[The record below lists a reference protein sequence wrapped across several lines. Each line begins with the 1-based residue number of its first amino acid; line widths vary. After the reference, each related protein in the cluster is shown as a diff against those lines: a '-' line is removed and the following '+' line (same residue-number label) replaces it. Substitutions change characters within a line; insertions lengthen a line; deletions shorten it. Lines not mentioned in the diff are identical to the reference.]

1 MAPQDPPEVDR
12 WTGNQRRKRSVEEN
26 NGGGAV
32 WRKENA
38 GEKKQTI
45 IFPPHPDRGFHVL
58 LFMRKV
64 QNHQADGETEAVRSR

>member
-1 MAPQDPPEVDR
+1 M
-12 WTGNQRRKRSVEEN
+12 
-26 NGGGAV
+26 GGAV